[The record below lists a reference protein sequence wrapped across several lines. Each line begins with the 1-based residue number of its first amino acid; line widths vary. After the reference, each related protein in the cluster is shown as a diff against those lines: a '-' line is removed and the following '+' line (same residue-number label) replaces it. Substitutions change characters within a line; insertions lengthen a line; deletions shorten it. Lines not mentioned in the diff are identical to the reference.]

1 MPLGGLR
8 LVGSETRYELG
19 RTIHVHGAKVFDTDF
34 PLRFGPDALRDASQD
49 EFNGFMDD
57 FTYQLYGSVVDDA
70 DIATRTQGTTYL
82 RGDEDRDPTLEVE
95 AITDKTGKGNK
106 VKYLVKWR
114 KMAWLREEN
123 LGAPQTSEGGNGRR
137 TDI

>member
-1 MPLGGLR
+1 MKTVTLPL
-8 LVGSETRYELG
+8 
-19 RTIHVHGAKVFDTDF
+19 
-34 PLRFGPDALRDASQD
+34 
-49 EFNGFMDD
+49 
-57 FTYQLYGSVVDDA
+57 
-70 DIATRTQGTTYL
+70 
-82 RGDEDRDPTLEVE
+82 LEVE